1 MSPDN
6 QGARSG
12 AANAGAQDPML
23 ALKLVVAW
31 AIVGVPLAWGVWK
44 VVLSALKLFK

>member
-1 MSPDN
+1 MTGPGQTRDGG
-6 QGARSG
+6 Q
-12 AANAGAQDPML
+12 AAAGSQDSML
-23 ALKLVVAW
+23 GIKLVIAW

>member
-1 MSPDN
+1 MTAPGQTQRPGDTH
-6 QGARSG
+6 
-12 AANAGAQDPML
+12 AADPML

>member
-1 MSPDN
+1 MSPDV
-6 QGARSG
+6 QAARPASADG
-12 AANAGAQDPML
+12 GAQDSMV

-44 VVLSALKLFK
+44 VVLNALKLFK

>member
-1 MSPDN
+1 MSPD
-6 QGARSG
+6 GEAGRSG
-12 AANAGAQDPML
+12 TADTGAHDPML